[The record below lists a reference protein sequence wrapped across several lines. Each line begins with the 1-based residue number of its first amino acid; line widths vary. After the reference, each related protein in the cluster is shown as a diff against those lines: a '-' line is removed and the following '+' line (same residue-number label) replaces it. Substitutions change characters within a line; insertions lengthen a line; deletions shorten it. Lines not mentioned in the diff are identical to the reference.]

1 MGCDFPKGKRLGKSE
16 RRYAQI
22 RTEKFREADMSI
34 SRRQLIKLAGSASL
48 FSFAPGLVL
57 AQKLEKPSVHIAVG
71 GKVGTYYQALS
82 IAEQLGYFKDE
93 GLDVKISDFA
103 GGSKALQAVV
113 GGSADVVSGAFEH
126 TINLQ
131 AKGQF
136 FRCVVLQGRCP
147 MMTLAVSRKNMPNF
161 KTGADLRGKKIGVTA
176 PGSSTNM
183 LASFYLAK
191 NGLKAT
197 DASYIGVGTGAGAI
211 SAIKEG
217 NIDAISNL
225 DPVITALEESNDI
238 QVIVDTRRMKD
249 SAEIFGG
256 NMPAGSLYL
265 PQSYIDAN
273 PKTVQALVNAMVR
286 ADKWIVKAGPAA
298 ITKALP
304 SSYFQGQPDLYT
316 KAVEKCM
323 EAMSPD
329 GLMPA
334 DGPATALKALIAFS
348 NDVRDAKIDLDKTW
362 TNDFAQLAN
371 QKYPEVKV

>member
-1 MGCDFPKGKRLGKSE
+1 
-16 RRYAQI
+16 
-22 RTEKFREADMSI
+22 MSI
-34 SRRQLIKLAGSASL
+34 SRRQLIKFAGSAGL
-48 FSFAPGLVL
+48 FSMTPGLLL
-57 AQKLEKPSVHIAVG
+57 AQKLEKTSVHIAVG

-103 GGSKALQAVV
+103 GGAKSLQAVV

-147 MMTLAVSRKNMPNF
+147 MMTMGVSKKNMANF
-161 KTGADLRGKKIGVTA
+161 KTGADLKGKKIGVTA

-191 NGLKAT
+191 HGLKVT
-197 DASYIGVGTGAGAI
+197 DASYVGVGTGAGAI
-211 SAIKEG
+211 TAIREG
-217 NIDAISNL
+217 NIDAISNI

-238 QVIVDTRRMKD
+238 QVIADTRRIKD
-249 SAEIFGG
+249 TIEIFGG

-273 PKTVQALVNAMVR
+273 PKTIQALVNAMVR

-298 ITKALP
+298 VTKALP
-304 SSYFQGQPDLYT
+304 ASYFQGNPDLYT

-329 GLMPA
+329 GMIPS
-334 DGPATALKALIAFS
+334 DGPATALKALAAYS
-348 NDVRDAKIDLDKTW
+348 NDIRDAKIDLDKTW
-362 TNDFAQLAN
+362 TNDFAKRAN
-371 QKYPEVKV
+371 EKYPDVKV

>member
-1 MGCDFPKGKRLGKSE
+1 
-16 RRYAQI
+16 
-22 RTEKFREADMSI
+22 MSI
-34 SRRQLIKLAGSASL
+34 SRRQLIKFAGSAGL
-48 FSFAPGLVL
+48 FSMTPGLLL
-57 AQKLEKPSVHIAVG
+57 AQKLEKTSVHIAVG

-103 GGSKALQAVV
+103 GGAKSLQAVV

-147 MMTLAVSRKNMPNF
+147 MMTMGVSKKNMANF
-161 KTGADLRGKKIGVTA
+161 KTGADLKGKKIGVTA

-191 NGLKAT
+191 HGLKVT
-197 DASYIGVGTGAGAI
+197 DASYVGVGAGAGAI
-211 SAIKEG
+211 TAIREG
-217 NIDAISNL
+217 NIDAISNI

-238 QVIVDTRRMKD
+238 QVIADTRRIKD
-249 SAEIFGG
+249 TIEIFGG

-273 PKTVQALVNAMVR
+273 PKTIQALVNAMVR

-298 ITKALP
+298 VTKALP
-304 SSYFQGQPDLYT
+304 ASYFQGNPDLYT

-329 GLMPA
+329 GMIPS
-334 DGPATALKALIAFS
+334 DGPATALKALAAYS
-348 NDVRDAKIDLDKTW
+348 NDIRDAKIDLDKTW
-362 TNDFAQLAN
+362 TNDFAKRAN
-371 QKYPEVKV
+371 EKYPDVKV

>member
-1 MGCDFPKGKRLGKSE
+1 
-16 RRYAQI
+16 
-22 RTEKFREADMSI
+22 MSI
-34 SRRQLIKLAGSASL
+34 SRRQLIKFAGSAGL
-48 FSFAPGLVL
+48 FSMTPGLLL
-57 AQKLEKPSVHIAVG
+57 AQKLEKTSVHIAVG

-103 GGSKALQAVV
+103 GGAKSLQAVV

-147 MMTLAVSRKNMPNF
+147 MMTMGVSKKNMANF
-161 KTGADLRGKKIGVTA
+161 KTGADLKGKKIGVTA

-191 NGLKAT
+191 HGLKVT
-197 DASYIGVGTGAGAI
+197 DASYVGVGAGAGAI
-211 SAIKEG
+211 TAIREG
-217 NIDAISNL
+217 NIDAISNI

-238 QVIVDTRRMKD
+238 QVIADTRRIKD
-249 SAEIFGG
+249 TIEIFGG

-273 PKTVQALVNAMVR
+273 PKTIQALVNAMVR

-298 ITKALP
+298 VTKALP
-304 SSYFQGQPDLYT
+304 ASYFQGNPDLYT

-329 GLMPA
+329 GMIPS
-334 DGPATALKALIAFS
+334 DGPATALKALAAYS
-348 NDVRDAKIDLDKTW
+348 NDIRDAKIDLDKTW
-362 TNDFAQLAN
+362 TNDFAKHAN
-371 QKYPEVKV
+371 EKYPDVKV